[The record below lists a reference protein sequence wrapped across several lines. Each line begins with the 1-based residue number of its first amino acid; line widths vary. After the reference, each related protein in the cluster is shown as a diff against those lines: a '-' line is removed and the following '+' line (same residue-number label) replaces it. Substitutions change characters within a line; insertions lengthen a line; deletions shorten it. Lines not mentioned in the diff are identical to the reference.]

1 MKQPI
6 LLVLTLVLLPGAA
19 LSQSVPIAGTKI
31 DVDVYGNL
39 FVLNADDNTLSLYD
53 REYKRV
59 AMVGGQGW
67 DEGRFDRPSS
77 VWARNGMDVFV
88 ADYGNRR
95 VQRFD
100 RVLRFVSL
108 LGGVDAGGELPGFG
122 YPTDVALSRLGE
134 LFVCDNDN
142 KSVLK
147 IGKSGSIEKTIGGYD
162 AGKGRLLNPSR
173 IEIGPRDNLYVLDG
187 RRILVFDAFGNFV
200 RDLFEGVTREPR
212 EIFADGSRIAV
223 LDGGRLYI
231 FDSAERPSGECDVAG
246 FLADSTE
253 QVRSFALAQEK
264 LYLLTGKGL
273 TILKDPFPDPGV
285 RPVEKEGNSP

>member
-1 MKQPI
+1 MKKPI
-6 LLVLTLVLLPGAA
+6 LLVLTLVLLPGVAR
-19 LSQSVPIAGTKI
+19 SQFVPIAGTKI

-67 DEGRFDRPSS
+67 DEGRFDRPAS

-200 RDLFEGVTREPR
+200 RDLYEGVTREPR

-231 FDSAERPSGECDVAG
+231 FDSAERPSGVCDVAG

-273 TILKDPFPDPGV
+273 TILKDPFPEAGV

>member
-1 MKQPI
+1 MKKPI

-19 LSQSVPIAGTKI
+19 RSQSVAIAGTKI

-59 AMVGGQGW
+59 ALVGGLVW
-67 DEGRFDRPSS
+67 DEGRFDRPAS

-200 RDLFEGVTREPR
+200 RDLYEGVTREPR

-231 FDSAERPSGECDVAG
+231 FDSAERPSGVCDVAG

-273 TILKDPFPDPGV
+273 TILKDPFPEAGV